1 MIGEISLVAA
11 LLVAFGGGTGAWL
24 RWRLDRYITDRTSS
38 DLLVSLLVI
47 NTLGSLVL
55 GLLFGLTDSWW
66 LVALIGRPMR
76 WLHHLLHGVGRCR
89 GPVPAQT
96 HRRRADI
103 GGGDGAADRRRL
115 RAGLLRGELDL
126 ARPPRYRAGPRGVY
140 TAV

>member
-1 MIGEISLVAA
+1 MIGEISLVVA

-66 LVALIGRPMR
+66 LVALIGTGLCGGFTTFSTVSVDAVGLFQRKLTAAALISVVAMA
-76 WLHHLLHGVGRCR
+76 LLTV
-89 GPVPAQT
+89 
-96 HRRRADI
+96 
-103 GGGDGAADRRRL
+103 AAFAL
-115 RAGLLRGELDL
+115 G
-126 ARPPRYRAGPRGVY
+126 YY
-140 TAV
+140 AVNWI

>member
-1 MIGEISLVAA
+1 MIGEISLVGA

-66 LVALIGRPMR
+66 LVALIGTGLCGGFTTFSTVSVDAVGLFQRKLTAAALISVVAMA
-76 WLHHLLHGVGRCR
+76 LLTV
-89 GPVPAQT
+89 
-96 HRRRADI
+96 
-103 GGGDGAADRRRL
+103 AAFAL
-115 RAGLLRGELDL
+115 G
-126 ARPPRYRAGPRGVY
+126 YY
-140 TAV
+140 AVNWI